1 MAYYVQKP
9 SIINPD
15 AVVYY
20 AGDKRW
26 TDDPSQKVKF
36 STKKAANAVNDEK
49 IGGWKGIT
57 VVSE

>member
-26 TDDPSQKVKF
+26 TDDPSQRVKF
-36 STKKAANAVNDEK
+36 TTKKAANAVHNEK
-49 IGGWKGIT
+49 IGGWKNSTI
-57 VVSE
+57 VSE